1 MSIVNTLFLYLIC
14 CCCICLFFLYFG
26 SALVMRW
33 IMMYRWMVGVVTIFL
48 IVLWYQTWSLQLSLW
63 WWLSD
68 LTLAQSERSTTQL
81 HDISGV
87 LSISPYGTETVLH
100 NFIQSTK
107 DILYLQTYDFTHKGF
122 RSLLKKLAMHWTDI
136 RIMQENKKY
145 KQYADTYKQVV
156 NFFTGIANVQIQ
168 SDDELGTNFLHS
180 KIILT
185 DDRYAIKTSN
195 LTQSAFKNREYFVF
209 GDDPAIRDSL
219 HTIFLQDRAGERI
232 DPATIHPNLLVCP
245 INCREVLESLIAS
258 AKQSIVIQTQYIVDD
273 RILELLKKQS
283 WLDIQIVVADL
294 DSNRDMLYYF
304 GPKIARALPKP
315 YVHSKVM
322 LIDDRY
328 LYVGSINFSDNSMD
342 KNREIGIV
350 LTNTDALEAFKKQFM
365 VDWANGVGKWR

>member
-1 MSIVNTLFLYLIC
+1 
-14 CCCICLFFLYFG
+14 
-26 SALVMRW
+26 
-33 IMMYRWMVGVVTIFL
+33 
-48 IVLWYQTWSLQLSLW
+48 
-63 WWLSD
+63 
-68 LTLAQSERSTTQL
+68 
-81 HDISGV
+81 
-87 LSISPYGTETVLH
+87 
-100 NFIQSTK
+100 
-107 DILYLQTYDFTHKGF
+107 
-122 RSLLKKLAMHWTDI
+122 
-136 RIMQENKKY
+136 MQENKKY

-283 WLDIQIVVADL
+283 
-294 DSNRDMLYYF
+294 
-304 GPKIARALPKP
+304 
-315 YVHSKVM
+315 
-322 LIDDRY
+322 
-328 LYVGSINFSDNSMD
+328 
-342 KNREIGIV
+342 
-350 LTNTDALEAFKKQFM
+350 
-365 VDWANGVGKWR
+365 